1 MGGANTWYC
10 ISLCVL
16 LNLSNIVRVQLMHCC
31 CSHLPSQSQEKEALD
46 AMKRRAKELQL
57 AKKEARKAGR
67 TYSGGGFGGGGGGGG
82 YGHGSTPVVES
93 LPSEPPKSSYKA
105 PR

>member
-1 MGGANTWYC
+1 
-10 ISLCVL
+10 
-16 LNLSNIVRVQLMHCC
+16 
-31 CSHLPSQSQEKEALD
+31 
-46 AMKRRAKELQL
+46 MKRRAKELQL

-82 YGHGSTPVVES
+82 GGYGGHATPMVES
-93 LPSEPPKSSYKA
+93 LPSEPAKSSYKA